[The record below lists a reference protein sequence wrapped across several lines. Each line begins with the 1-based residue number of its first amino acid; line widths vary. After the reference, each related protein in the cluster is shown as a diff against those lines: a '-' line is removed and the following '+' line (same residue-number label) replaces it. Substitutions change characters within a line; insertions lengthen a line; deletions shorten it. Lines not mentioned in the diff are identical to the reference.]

1 MIILINSIVEKCK
14 NKIFDF
20 LNVIS
25 HRRKFPNSKISLS
38 SKLYDVNLSGFNV
51 LFEKVILVKSCIGAH
66 TYIQR
71 GSSVINATIGK
82 FCSIAPNV
90 SIGPGIHKIDGVSTH
105 PSFFLKDT
113 PLIKIFSKS
122 NQFNFSIKTEIGND
136 VWIGEKVVIVDG
148 VKVGNGAIIASGA
161 IVIKDVEPYSVVGGV
176 PAKHIKYRFDA
187 ETIDIIQN
195 SKWWNYSEEWFEKNT
210 ELFSNPIEF
219 SKYLKKNGTSN

>member
-25 HRRKFPNSKISLS
+25 HRRKFPNSKLSLS
-38 SKLYDVNLSGFNV
+38 SKLYDVNLSGYNV
-51 LFEKVILVKSCIGAH
+51 LFEKVILVQSCIGAH

-122 NQFNFSIKTEIGND
+122 NKFDSSIKTVIGND
-136 VWIGEKVVIVDG
+136 VWIGYGAIILDG
-148 VKVGNGAIIASGA
+148 VKIEDGAVIAAGS
-161 IVIKDVEPYSVVGGV
+161 VVTKDVSPYSVVAGV
-176 PAKHIKYRFDA
+176 PAKHIKFRFNQDVINILQKS
-187 ETIDIIQN
+187 EWWNFSLDWLEKNYNSMLEIDIFLDLIKTKN
-195 SKWWNYSEEWFEKNT
+195 S
-210 ELFSNPIEF
+210 
-219 SKYLKKNGTSN
+219 